1 MSEVFAK
8 ISIGELLDK
17 LSILEIK
24 KNEIKNQQKL
34 KYVEDEY
41 DTLYLLSSNFLLDL
55 NIKHFYTELSII
67 NKKLWDIE
75 EKIRK
80 KERDKVFDLDFIE
93 TARSVYKTN
102 DRRFEIKNE
111 INKLTNSKI
120 KEQKNYNND

>member
-93 TARSVYKTN
+93 TARDVYKTN